1 MYSVQDLLISHGY
14 KLSRNVP
21 APKENYE
28 GRQQARA
35 RARTGPA
42 LLNGCEDRPKAS
54 PQSKKA
60 LGKGH
65 VSDTEKNRRILRVHG
80 EPQSASAS
88 RTSEAGFYN
97 QPVLV
102 WTSQPQSGQDQV
114 YWRKRGPDVH
124 GVLGPRELEDLE
136 IRRMAQA
143 HSLPV
148 HMREGPWEVGGRIE
162 NVMKK
167 AVWEEELRMA
177 GPAKW
182 RDVSLESWNQPRK
195 LGRQMSD
202 GDGEKLFQDLYPFM
216 QGEHV
221 LSSQSK
227 GKSQSLPRV
236 LIPESMSCVEI
247 PIPLN
252 DGHLPGV
259 PKMPFYPPNCAP
271 HLESTRN
278 PEKDG
283 SSGPFPRP
291 KFGRP
296 LKPPPYDAHQHS
308 RGPVENSDSLDGQQT
323 DLCASYVTKTSDPRQ
338 ELFVSDYGLE
348 PPMYVPPP
356 SYRSPPQHIANP
368 YLEEATPRLVCGGLG
383 QQQHPLAKA
392 SVSGQLPAVSL
403 RTGNEYGAA
412 PRSPRGVPPQPRPPT
427 TYDGSVLYIPFDD
440 PRIRHIKLAQ
450 PQGFGE
456 ETKLDD
462 NLYNSGPVTPSEP
475 APGSLHPCGAVLNP
489 QSRVGPSGNKR
500 GPTFSDPSSQWL
512 WSQLPREGE
521 NGGFPDQRDSFGL
534 TRGQWPDVRGSQH
547 GQVGGHATSPHPQEA
562 STCETRTKL
571 KKFETGLQTK
581 KSSKKKTNETIF
593 CLVSV
598 PVKSESHLPEIDT
611 NNNDLKQSADKKNG
625 LDKSSALQ
633 EHSLLSMS
641 STDLELQALTGSM
654 GGGTEFQKQG
664 LGEQEEDKQTNDLS
678 SIHPTKHRELKYSG
692 SWPEHQYRDQETQTS
707 FTEGSKTSQP
717 LPGTKLGGSPNTV
730 LTAKFLDPAASE
742 AQMMHMALAAS
753 DPKQRPNIHH
763 LKGQMSLNLSSNSA
777 FSRTPSSINQASVSK
792 AGQSQPC
799 VDGRGPR
806 ASPVPKD
813 EVVKGEPTGP
823 CNSKQL
829 FGQFLLKPVSRRPW
843 DLISQ
848 LESFNKELQEEEE
861 SGDSSSGSSD
871 EDSETEGLQE
881 GHVHPIP
888 KNLGFIENS
897 QDTRVEE
904 LPRMLVLEE
913 PGSRSG
919 RIKSKS
925 ESWSEEQKPGHPRA
939 CHQSPGRWQMES
951 SRGESMLSAV
961 GNLIT
966 EKEKEIEKRINQL
979 AVSPGPVK
987 RMTSSRLSD
996 TRPVPPFDPS
1006 ELRES
1011 QERQKAPRML
1021 NSAELSKAIPLE
1033 ADSGEARAAMAVV
1046 PLSLADKPRGLSA
1059 PDLRSVGLTPAEEQ
1073 SASRLDG
1080 PLNGASALEIP
1091 PNESLQARAARI
1103 LGIEVAVESLMP
1115 GTRKVGQ
1122 NMYSEPEESAGRL
1135 ESPREELVS
1144 TPVQLD
1150 DPMVSTDAF
1159 YGRRKCGWTESP
1171 LFVGERDS
1179 ARRAPQVSKHPDVD
1193 GAVPSKVPDLESQP
1207 QLQEP
1212 QSFNHEDAGTR
1223 PPFRSTLFHFIERT
1237 PSMTGS
1243 EKRLRGTSKVI
1254 ESLQEKLASPPR
1266 RAAPDRLMRMKEIN
1280 SVSRMRLLS
1289 SWSADSTEEPEE
1301 MKAERSPGAQPAGLV
1316 SLSPGGLTW
1325 KVGHSPP
1332 LSKGTLS
1339 LEENGHLGAQR
1350 EKKNAEQDF
1359 WCPDS
1364 YDPSRVERV

>member
-1 MYSVQDLLISHGY
+1 MYSVEDLLISHGY

-28 GRQQARA
+28 GRQQARSRA
-35 RARTGPA
+35 RAGAA

-54 PQSKKA
+54 SHSKKA
-60 LGKGH
+60 PGKGH
-65 VSDTEKNRRILRVHG
+65 VSDAEKNRRILRVHG

-88 RTSEAGFYN
+88 RTSEAGFYS

-102 WTSQPQSGQDQV
+102 WTSPPQAGQDQV
-114 YWRKRGPDVH
+114 YWRKRGQEVC

-136 IRRMAQA
+136 VRRMAQA

-148 HMREGPWEVGGRIE
+148 HMREGRWEVGGRIE

-167 AVWEEELRMA
+167 AVWEDELRMA
-177 GPAKW
+177 GPPKW

-202 GDGEKLFQDLYPFM
+202 GDGERLFQDLYPFM

-221 LSSQSK
+221 LNPQSK

-236 LIPESMSCVEI
+236 LAESMSCMEI

-278 PEKDG
+278 PEKDV
-283 SSGPFPRP
+283 SSVPFPRP

-296 LKPPPYDAHQHS
+296 LRPPSYDSHQHS
-308 RGPVENSDSLDGQQT
+308 RGAVENSDSLDGQQT
-323 DLCASYVTKTSDPRQ
+323 DVCASYVTKTSDPRQ
-338 ELFVSDYGLE
+338 ELFTSDYGLE

-368 YLEEATPRLVCGGLG
+368 YLEEATPRLVCAGPS
-383 QQQHPLAKA
+383 QQQHPMAKA
-392 SVSGQLPAVSL
+392 SANCQPPASSL
-403 RTGNEYGAA
+403 RTGSEYGAA

-427 TYDGSVLYIPFDD
+427 AYDGSVLYIPFDD

-450 PQGFGE
+450 PQGFCE
-456 ETKLDD
+456 ETKLEDK
-462 NLYNSGPVTPSEP
+462 LYNSGPVTPSES
-475 APGSLHPCGAVLNP
+475 APGSLYHSGAVLNA
-489 QSRVGPSGNKR
+489 QSRVAPSGNKR
-500 GPTFSDPSSQWL
+500 GPAFSDPSSQWL
-512 WSQLPREGE
+512 WGQLPREGE
-521 NGGFPDQRDSFGL
+521 HGGFPDQREPFGV
-534 TRGQWPDVRGSQH
+534 TRGQWPDMRGSQH
-547 GQVGGHATSPHPQEA
+547 GQTGGHATSPNPQGE
-562 STCETRTKL
+562 STCETQTKL

-593 CLVSV
+593 CLVSI
-598 PVKSESHLPEIDT
+598 PVKAESHLPEIDT
-611 NNNDLKQSADKKNG
+611 NNNDLKHSADKKNG
-625 LDKSSALQ
+625 LDKNSALQ

-654 GGGTEFQKQG
+654 GGGAEFQKQG
-664 LGEQEEDKQTNDLS
+664 LGEPTEDKQTNDLS
-678 SIHPTKHRELKYSG
+678 SIHPGKHRDLKYSG
-692 SWPEHQYRDQETQTS
+692 SWPEHQYRDQQTQTS
-707 FTEGSKTSQP
+707 FTEGSKTSQA
-717 LPGTKLGGSPNTV
+717 LPGAKLGGSPNTV
-730 LTAKFLDPAASE
+730 LTAKFLDPAAVE
-742 AQMMHMALAAS
+742 AQMMHMALASNDQKPRLSA
-753 DPKQRPNIHH
+753 RH

-777 FSRTPSSINQASVSK
+777 FSRTPSSISQASVPK
-792 AGQSQPC
+792 ASQSQPC
-799 VDGRGPR
+799 VDVRGPG

-861 SGDSSSGSSD
+861 SSDSSSDSSS

-881 GHVHPIP
+881 AHVHSIP
-888 KNLGFIENS
+888 TNLGFMENN
-897 QDTRVEE
+897 QETRAEE

-913 PGSRSG
+913 SGCRSG
-919 RIKSKS
+919 RVKSKS
-925 ESWSEEQKPGHPRA
+925 ESWSEEQDPGYPQA
-939 CHQSPGRWQMES
+939 CHPSAGPWPMES
-951 SRGESMLSAV
+951 SRGGSLLSTV
-961 GNLIT
+961 GDLIT
-966 EKEKEIEKRINQL
+966 EKGKEIEKRINQL

-987 RMTSSRLSD
+987 RMTSSRLND
-996 TRPVPPFDPS
+996 AKPVPPFNPS
-1006 ELRES
+1006 EPRES
-1011 QERQKAPRML
+1011 QERQKPPRIL
-1021 NSAELSKAIPLE
+1021 NSVEPNKAFPLK
-1033 ADSGEARAAMAVV
+1033 ADDGEERATVVVV
-1046 PLSLADKPRGLSA
+1046 PLSLADKTRGLSA

-1073 SASRLDG
+1073 SPGR
-1080 PLNGASALEIP
+1080 LNGSLGGGSAIEIP

-1103 LGIEVAVESLMP
+1103 LGIEVAVESLLP
-1115 GTRKVGQ
+1115 GTRRQ
-1122 NMYSEPEESAGRL
+1122 NLYPEPEESARSL
-1135 ESPREELVS
+1135 ESPREES
-1144 TPVQLD
+1144 STTPVQLD
-1150 DPMVSTDAF
+1150 NPPVSTDAF

-1179 ARRAPQVSKHPDVD
+1179 ARRAPQVSKHSGVE
-1193 GAVPSKVPDLESQP
+1193 GAIPSTVPDPESQP
-1207 QLQEP
+1207 EPPKP
-1212 QSFNHEDAGTR
+1212 QSFDHQVAGTK
-1223 PPFRSTLFHFIERT
+1223 PPFRSTLFHCIERT

-1243 EKRLRGTSKVI
+1243 EKRLRSTSKVI

-1266 RAAPDRLMRMKEIN
+1266 RAAPDRLMRMKEVD

-1289 SWSADSTEEPEE
+1289 SWSTDSTEEPEE
-1301 MKAERSPGAQPAGLV
+1301 LKAERSLGPQPGSLV
-1316 SLSPGGLTW
+1316 SLGPGGLTR
-1325 KVGHSPP
+1325 KVGPSPA

-1350 EKKNAEQDF
+1350 EKNADRDF
-1359 WCPDS
+1359 WCPES

>member
-1 MYSVQDLLISHGY
+1 MYSVEDLLISHGY

-21 APKENYE
+21 APKESYE
-28 GRQQARA
+28 GRQQARSRA
-35 RARTGPA
+35 RAGPA

-60 LGKGH
+60 LGKGR
-65 VSDTEKNRRILRVHG
+65 VSETEKNSRILRVHG
-80 EPQSASAS
+80 EPQGASAS
-88 RTSEAGFYN
+88 RTSEAGFYS

-102 WTSQPQSGQDQV
+102 WTSQPQTGHEQV
-114 YWRKRGPDVH
+114 YWRKRGPEVH
-124 GVLGPRELEDLE
+124 GVLGPQELEDVE
-136 IRRMAQA
+136 IRKMAQA

-167 AVWEEELRMA
+167 AVWEDELRMA

-182 RDVSLESWNQPRK
+182 RDISLESWNQPRK
-195 LGRQMSD
+195 LGRHMSD
-202 GDGEKLFQDLYPFM
+202 GDGEKLFQDLYPFV
-216 QGEHV
+216 QGDQV
-221 LSSQSK
+221 LTSQSK

-236 LIPESMSCVEI
+236 LVPESMSCMEI

-252 DGHLPGV
+252 DAHLPGV

-278 PEKDG
+278 LEKDG
-283 SSGPFPRP
+283 SSAPFPRP

-308 RGPVENSDSLDGQQT
+308 RGPVENSDSLDSLQT
-323 DLCASYVTKTSDPRQ
+323 DPCASYMTKSSDPRQ
-338 ELFVSDYGLE
+338 ELFMSDYGLE

-356 SYRSPPQHIANP
+356 SYRSPPQPITNP
-368 YLEEATPRLVCGGLG
+368 YLEEATPRLVSGGRG
-383 QQQHPLAKA
+383 QQQHPMVKA
-392 SVSGQLPAVSL
+392 SASNQLPAVSL
-403 RTGNEYGAA
+403 RTGNEYGVA
-412 PRSPRGVPPQPRPPT
+412 PRSPHGVPPQPRPPT
-427 TYDGSVLYIPFDD
+427 AYDGSVLYIPFDD

-450 PQGFGE
+450 PQGFCE

-462 NLYNSGPVTPSEP
+462 KLYDSGPVTPSEP
-475 APGSLHPCGAVLNP
+475 APGSLHPYGAVLNP
-489 QSRVGPSGNKR
+489 QSRGAPSGSKR
-500 GPTFSDPSSQWL
+500 GPTSDPSSQWL
-512 WSQLPREGE
+512 WSQVPRGGE
-521 NGGFPDQRDSFGL
+521 NGGFPDQRDSFGV
-534 TRGQWPDVRGSQH
+534 TRGQWPDMRGSQH
-547 GQVGGHATSPHPQEA
+547 GQVGGQAASLHPQSA

-593 CLVSV
+593 CLVSI

-611 NNNDLKQSADKKNG
+611 NNNDLKQSADEKNG
-625 LDKSSALQ
+625 LDKSRALQ

-654 GGGTEFQKQG
+654 GGVTEFQKQG
-664 LGEQEEDKQTNDLS
+664 LGEPEEDKQTNDLS
-678 SIHPTKHRELKYSG
+678 SIHPTQHRELKYSG
-692 SWPEHQYRDQETQTS
+692 SWPEHQYRDQQTQTS
-707 FTEGSKTSQP
+707 FSEGSKTSQP
-717 LPGTKLGGSPNTV
+717 LPGAKLGGSPNTV
-730 LTAKFLDPAASE
+730 LAAKFLDPAASE
-742 AQMMHMALAAS
+742 AQMMHLALASS

-777 FSRTPSSINQASVSK
+777 FSRTPSSINHAPVSK
-792 AGQSQPC
+792 SSQSQPC

-806 ASPVPKD
+806 ASPGPKD

-861 SGDSSSGSSD
+861 SGDSSSVSSD

-888 KNLGFIENS
+888 RNLGFIENS
-897 QDTRVEE
+897 QETRAEE

-913 PGSRSG
+913 PACRSE

-925 ESWSEEQKPGHPRA
+925 ESWSEEQKPGHPPS
-939 CHQSPGRWQMES
+939 CHQPPGPWQMGS
-951 SRGESMLSAV
+951 SRGESLLLAA

-966 EKEKEIEKRINQL
+966 EKGKEVEKRINQL

-996 TRPVPPFDPS
+996 TRPVPQFDPA

-1011 QERQKAPRML
+1011 REQQNAPGTL
-1021 NSAELSKAIPLE
+1021 TSVEPSKALPLE
-1033 ADSGEARAAMAVV
+1033 ADSGGARATVV
-1046 PLSLADKPRGLSA
+1046 AAPLSLADKPRGLSA
-1059 PDLRSVGLTPAEEQ
+1059 PDLRSVGLTPEEEQ
-1073 SASRLDG
+1073 SAARLDG
-1080 PLNGASALEIP
+1080 PLGGASAVEIP

-1103 LGIEVAVESLMP
+1103 LGIEVAVESLLP
-1115 GTRKVGQ
+1115 GARRQGQ
-1122 NMYSEPEESAGRL
+1122 MMYSEPEESAGRL
-1135 ESPREELVS
+1135 ESPSEEPVS

-1150 DPMVSTDAF
+1150 DPTVSTDAF

-1179 ARRAPQVSKHPDVD
+1179 ARRAPQVSKHPGVD
-1193 GAVPSKVPDLESQP
+1193 GAGPSRVSDLDSQP
-1207 QLQEP
+1207 KPREP
-1212 QSFNHEDAGTR
+1212 QSFNHEDAGTK

-1243 EKRLRGTSKVI
+1243 EKKFRSTSKVI

-1289 SWSADSTEEPEE
+1289 SWSTDSTEEPEE
-1301 MKAERSPGAQPAGLV
+1301 LKAERLQPGGLV
-1316 SLSPGGLTW
+1316 SLSSGGLTW

-1350 EKKNAEQDF
+1350 EKNAEQDF